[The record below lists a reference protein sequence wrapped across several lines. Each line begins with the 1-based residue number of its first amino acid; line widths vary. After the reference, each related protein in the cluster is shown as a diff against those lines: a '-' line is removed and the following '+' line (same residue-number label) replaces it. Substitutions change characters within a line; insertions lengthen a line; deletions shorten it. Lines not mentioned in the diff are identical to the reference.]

1 MPKKTYVPSITISKI
16 DESYN
21 TDKAPDT
28 LTSKDDF
35 GEYKNEKKNY
45 LQDIPSE
52 NASVYTSTKVRKN
65 IFSIIN
71 INNYSQIIL
80 LIKTMQIIK
89 LRQVHVY

>member
-52 NASVYTSTKVRKN
+52 DSAMYESGKVRKK
-65 IFSIIN
+65 IF
-71 INNYSQIIL
+71 Y
-80 LIKTMQIIK
+80 
-89 LRQVHVY
+89 